1 MAGPLVTVSP
11 SVSEV
16 ELGLSVSLVSN
27 NAEIILSMLD
37 ATLTEQVDTSK
48 EVWMYPGVIVLN
60 QSHIGTNIYKYTHAY
75 IYRDTVYTYTI
86 YFCSVFSFHGPNGW
100 PGCWMTASSSS
111 KFQKTKASFLW
122 IHLAPQVVGVRS
134 APSGASICHCS
145 LRCGLVSWQQ
155 SVR

>member
-48 EVWMYPGVIVLN
+48 EVWVYPGVIVLN
-60 QSHIGTNIYKYTHAY
+60 QSHIGTNIYK
-75 IYRDTVYTYTI
+75 
-86 YFCSVFSFHGPNGW
+86 
-100 PGCWMTASSSS
+100 
-111 KFQKTKASFLW
+111 
-122 IHLAPQVVGVRS
+122 
-134 APSGASICHCS
+134 
-145 LRCGLVSWQQ
+145 
-155 SVR
+155 